1 MSITI
6 NPFGYV
12 VLTEAVNQMKPV
24 PAFLRTILFRK
35 PPNEV
40 ATKAIQVDIITN
52 GQKIAPFVRRG
63 NPAKVVGNLGQK
75 TSMVEPP
82 NIRLKKFLTP
92 SDLFF
97 TREANSPVYV
107 PGGAAGNDPIQQGRL
122 KKIAMEQ
129 RDLRDIVDRTI
140 EYMIAQGLSGS
151 YTITQDDWS
160 FTIDFSM
167 AVANRPALTGTALW
181 SAPETATPLKNIR
194 AWKKVAMQASGKI
207 PTVIIMNSATYDYFI
222 GCDEVLEYFD
232 KRKINVGEINTEQ
245 SILEAG
251 AERRGSGIEGC
262 DLYVYDGQYTNS
274 AGSATNL
281 IADGKVVLASPA
293 ADNREHFGAI
303 EDLEAGSVVGQ
314 FFSKDWIEKDPS
326 GLWLLVESHPLPVF
340 HEPNANVYA
349 TVL

>member
-1 MSITI
+1 MPITI
-6 NPFGYV
+6 NPFGYI

-24 PAFLRTILFRK
+24 PTFLRSMLFKK

-40 ATKAIQVDIITN
+40 ATKTIQVDIITN

-75 TSMVEPP
+75 TSTVEPP

-97 TREANSPVYV
+97 TREANAPLYV
-107 PGGAAGNDPIQQGRL
+107 PGGASGNDPIQQGRL
-122 KKIAMEQ
+122 KKIAAEQ
-129 RDLRDIVDRTI
+129 KDLRDIIDRTI

-151 YTITQDDWS
+151 YTVTQDDLV

-167 AVANRPALTGTALW
+167 AVANKPTLTDTALW
-181 SAPETATPLKNIR
+181 SASTTATPLKNIR
-194 AWKKVAMQASGKI
+194 AWKKVVMQATGEI
-207 PTVIIMNSATYDYFI
+207 PTIIVMNSNTYDYFI
-222 GCDEVLEYFD
+222 STDEVLEYFD
-232 KRKINVGEINTEQ
+232 KRKIDVGQINTEQ
-245 SILEAG
+245 TIIEAG
-251 AERRGSGIEGC
+251 AERRGAGIEGC

-281 IADGKVVLASPA
+281 IADGKVILATPQS
-293 ADNREHFGAI
+293 DNRLHFGAI

-340 HEPNANVYA
+340 HKPNSNVYA